1 MQQELS
7 FCFEMLLVIVMEKDS
22 VQSYLLLPFGV
33 FLLGISGLRLSA
45 GLYVSSDLCIGPLHL
60 SY

>member
-7 FCFEMLLVIVMEKDS
+7 FCFEMLLVIVMEKDN

-33 FLLGISGLRLSA
+33 FLPGLSGLQFSA
-45 GLYVSSDLCIGPLHL
+45 GLYMSLDLCIDPLHL